1 MKLEKKIRT
10 MRKTIKSDGTRLT
23 SSEKNKR
30 YRQKKKYEEKEFL
43 RSLVKRV
50 EFNSDTKEFIE
61 LTPDN
66 DEYYSFWYE
75 TSDYLLYRLKLLDN
89 KKNKTTDEI
98 NEIRIIEKLLKD
110 VYPNMF

>member
-1 MKLEKKIRT
+1 
-10 MRKTIKSDGTRLT
+10 MRKTIKEDGSPLT
-23 SSEKNKR
+23 SSEKSKR
-30 YRQKKKYEEKEFL
+30 YRHNKKKKHQDFL

-50 EFNSDTKEFIE
+50 EFNIDTKEFIE
-61 LTPDN
+61 LTSDN
-66 DEYYSFWYE
+66 DEYYNFWYE

-89 KKNKTTDEI
+89 KTNKTTDEI